1 MATRTRFAPS
11 PTGPLHIG
19 GLRTALFCFLHAK
32 NNQGDF
38 ILRIEDTD
46 QKRFVPGAEEYIL
59 ESLSWC
65 GITPDE
71 GPSFG
76 GDFGPYRQS
85 ERSALYK
92 PYVEQLLRDGH
103 AYYAF
108 DTSEELTAWRESMQ
122 KQGNASPKYSAST
135 RAYLKNSLSLSAQE
149 VEERIERGDDYVVRF
164 KTPVAGE
171 VRFYDEIRGW
181 IVFQCHELDDKVL
194 MKSDGL
200 PTYHLAN
207 VVDDHMMKITDVIRG
222 EEWLPSTPLHVQLY
236 QALDWD
242 MPKFAHLPLIL
253 KPDGKGKLSKRDGDR
268 LGFPVFPIDWYNPE
282 NPKELIAGGY
292 KERGFE
298 APAILN
304 FLALLGWNPGNN
316 QEIFSL
322 DELIT
327 SFSLERV
334 NKSGAKF
341 DYQKACWFNSEYL
354 KSFSKEEKLSAILTL
369 FPEAKNRSENDLEL
383 VFNLASERIQFKHEI
398 INTIAYLFEK
408 PTVLEGKGVNKAWKP
423 EKVHHLEKCMQRI
436 QRAESDFTASAL
448 EKIIKEY
455 IEEKSIS
462 FGQILPPLR
471 LSLTG
476 TLQGPSIFEIMSFL
490 GLPECLERVEL
501 AKENYKIEEV

>member
-19 GLRTALFCFLHAK
+19 GLRTALFCYLHAK

-76 GDFGPYRQS
+76 GEYGPYRQS

-92 PYVEQLLRDGH
+92 PFVEQLLRDGY

-108 DTSEELTAWRESMQ
+108 DTSEELSTWRESMQ

-135 RAYLKNSLSLSAQE
+135 RAYLKNSLSLSDQE
-149 VEERIERGDDYVVRF
+149 VNERIQRGDDYVVRF

-207 VVDDHMMKITDVIRG
+207 VVDDHLMEITDVIRG

-236 QALDWD
+236 EALGWT

-268 LGFPVFPIDWYNPE
+268 LGFPVFPINWYNPD

-316 QEIFSL
+316 QELFSL
-322 DELIT
+322 NELIED
-327 SFSLERV
+327 FSLERV

-354 KSFSKEEKLSAILTL
+354 KNYSREDKLRAILSI
-369 FPEAKNRSENDLEL
+369 FPSAAERSEQEVEL
-383 VFNLASERIQFKHEI
+383 VFDLSSERIQFKHEI
-398 INTIAYLFEK
+398 KDTVSYLFEK
-408 PTVLEGKGVNKAWKP
+408 PTALEGKDVNKAWKA
-423 EKVHHLEKCMQRI
+423 EKVVHLEECMKRI
-436 QRAESDFTASAL
+436 QHADTEFSAVNL
-448 EKIIKEY
+448 EGIIKQY
-455 IEEKSIS
+455 IQEKSIS

-476 TLQGPSIFEIMSFL
+476 TLQGPSIFQIMSFL
-490 GLPECLERVEL
+490 GLSECLERVEL
-501 AKENYKIEEV
+501 AKKIYNS